1 MRKLVVSMN
10 LSLDGYMS
18 GPNAELDWHF
28 DSWNDDMGEKLLEQ
42 LEGADTILLGRLTYE
57 AMAGY
62 WSRKP
67 LEQDFPRQDLAIADR
82 MNRHIKIVFSK
93 SRDNKLWKNSSFA
106 SGNLDEEIIYLK
118 NLKGKNILLLGS
130 GKLMNS
136 CLQRDL
142 IDEFQLWVHPVILG
156 TGRRLF
162 NNLDQSVNLKLK
174 ESVLFDSGV
183 VAIGYEVVHANM
195 EK

>member
-1 MRKLVVSMN
+1 MN

-18 GPNAELDWHF
+18 GPNDELDWHF
-28 DSWNDDMGEKLLEQ
+28 ESWNEDMGEKLLEQ

-57 AMAGY
+57 AMARY

-82 MNRHIKIVFSK
+82 MNRHVKIVFSK
-93 SRDNKLWKNSSFA
+93 SRGTVLWNNSAFA
-106 SGNLDEEIIYLK
+106 TRNLEEEIRYLK
-118 NLKGKNILLLGS
+118 HREGKNILLFGS
-130 GKLMNS
+130 GKLMFS

-142 IDEFQLWVHPVILG
+142 IDEFQLWIHPVILG

-162 NNLDQSVNLKLK
+162 NNLDQRVNLKLK
-174 ESVLFDSGV
+174 DSILFDSGV
-183 VAIGYEVVHANM
+183 IAIDYEVVHADTV
-195 EK
+195 K

>member
-28 DSWNDDMGEKLLEQ
+28 ESWNDEMGEKLLEQ
-42 LEGADTILLGRLTYE
+42 LERADTILLGRFTYE

-67 LEQDFPRQDLAIADR
+67 LDQDFPRQDLAIADR
-82 MNRHIKIVFSK
+82 MNHHVKIVFSK
-93 SRDNKLWKNSSFA
+93 SHGTVLWNNAAFA
-106 SGNLDEEIIYLK
+106 TRSLEDEIRHLK
-118 NLKGKNILLLGS
+118 HREGKNILLFGS
-130 GKLMNS
+130 GKLMYS

-142 IDEFQLWVHPVILG
+142 IDEFQLWIHPVILG
-156 TGRRLF
+156 AGRPLF
-162 NNLDQSVNLKLK
+162 SNLDQRVNLKLK
-174 ESVLFDSGV
+174 DSTLFNSGV
-183 VAIGYEVVHANM
+183 IAIDYEVVHDLS
-195 EK
+195 